1 MRTCLTKVSKNLKKY
16 SQLTKPLHD
25 DNFFKAFA
33 SCTAFGLAMG
43 MGASAGFS
51 AVTIPQL
58 QINKNETIG
67 NSDEE
72 QSFYLTDKQI
82 SWFGKDNH
90 SNFKMTL
97 LKIFQ
102 EFKRRFLL
110 RPSSY

>member
-1 MRTCLTKVSKNLKKY
+1 M
-16 SQLTKPLHD
+16 HD

-33 SCTAFGLAMG
+33 SFTAFGLAMG

-58 QINKNETIG
+58 QISTNETIG

-90 SNFKMTL
+90 CNFKMTL
-97 LKIFQ
+97 LK
-102 EFKRRFLL
+102 KL
-110 RPSSY
+110 